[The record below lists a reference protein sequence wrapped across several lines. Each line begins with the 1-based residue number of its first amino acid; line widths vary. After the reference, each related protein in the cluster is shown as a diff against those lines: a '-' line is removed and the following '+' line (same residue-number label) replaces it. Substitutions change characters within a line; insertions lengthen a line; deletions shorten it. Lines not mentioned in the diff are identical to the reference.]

1 MQIMYSTSMV
11 HGDIAHFLSLAD
23 GATEQQN
30 AEMMAAGTLIVCSV
44 LHLIF
49 IITFHNSEL

>member
-1 MQIMYSTSMV
+1 MV
-11 HGDIAHFLSLAD
+11 HGDIAQFLSLAD

-30 AEMMAAGTLIVCSV
+30 AEMMAAGTSVVCRV

-49 IITFHNSEL
+49 IITSASSEL